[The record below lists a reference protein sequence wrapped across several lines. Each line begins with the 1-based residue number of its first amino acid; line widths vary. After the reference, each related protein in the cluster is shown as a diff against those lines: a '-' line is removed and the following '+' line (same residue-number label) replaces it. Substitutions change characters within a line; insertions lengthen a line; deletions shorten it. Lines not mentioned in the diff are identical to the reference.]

1 MAIGEDFR
9 FADISLVKDG
19 PGFKRPT
26 LDPAASVLPLSLP
39 GHASPDINLPVIR
52 DVLLLSAAGS
62 VSFKYET
69 GCVFVLFVKSLFLKS
84 CVFRR
89 GVIFFPYLFGFPGL
103 FLVSNID
110 LL

>member
-69 GCVFVLFVKSLFLKS
+69 GCVFVLFVKSLF
-84 CVFRR
+84 RR
-89 GVIFFPYLFGFPGL
+89 GVIFFPICLAFQDCFW
-103 FLVSNID
+103 FLI
-110 LL
+110 